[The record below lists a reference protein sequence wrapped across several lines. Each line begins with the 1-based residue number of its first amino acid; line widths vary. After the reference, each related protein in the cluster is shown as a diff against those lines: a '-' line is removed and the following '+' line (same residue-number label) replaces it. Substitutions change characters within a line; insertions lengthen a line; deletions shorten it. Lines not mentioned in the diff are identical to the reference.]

1 MKKLKQ
7 QDRKHSRIS
16 PSKLKPLQI
25 CPGWENQEGESEAS
39 LRGTFLHEIM
49 ETGEIPKAVPEKVTE
64 EDIAMAKQMLVFL
77 REEEKLSP
85 YEPVHEMELDFKPL
99 GLEDFEKG
107 HLDRVLILE
116 VDKDENPTKAEL
128 TDFKFGEWEV
138 EPVKDNI
145 QFRSYGIGL
154 FLEVPTLE
162 EVVLRLKQPALNK
175 DETHVLRRNPDFGII
190 KTQLATIVRRRQ
202 KYLETK
208 DESMLKSDEDNCNFC
223 AAQANCPVWQKY
235 MVRLANESNLFE
247 VPVVQISALDD
258 PETADPDEV
267 LRVFRWIKP
276 MEEYL
281 KKLKTFA
288 LAVYDTGRL
297 GDGLNLVEKAGKP
310 SIADPLAVYD
320 LLKGLGVSKEEFILA
335 CTVSTTAIKNLV
347 EDKTAKGEKGKAA
360 DDFVA
365 LLKKEG
371 LMTNGEPSRY
381 LQLSRKKKV

>member
-1 MKKLKQ
+1 MKLKQ

-25 CPGWENQEGESEAS
+25 CPGWENIEGDSTAS

-49 ETGEIPKAVPEKVTE
+49 ETGEIPKVVPENVTE
-64 EDIAMAKQMLVFL
+64 DDLKMAKEMLVFL

-85 YEPVHEMELDFKPL
+85 FEPISEMELDFTPL
-99 GLEDFEKG
+99 GLEHFEKG

-116 VDKDENPTKAEL
+116 VDEDENPKKAEL

-145 QFRSYGIGL
+145 QFRSYGLGL
-154 FLEVPTLE
+154 FLEIPTLQ

-175 DETHVLRRNPDFGII
+175 DETHVLRRTPDFNII
-190 KTQLATIVRRRQ
+190 KTQLGAIIKRRH
-202 KYLETK
+202 KYLETR
-208 DESMLKSDEDNCNFC
+208 DAAMLKSDEDNCNFC
-223 AAQANCPVWQKY
+223 AMQATCPVWQAY

-247 VPVVQISALDD
+247 VPVVTISALDD
-258 PETADPDEV
+258 PESADPDEV

-281 KKLKTFA
+281 TKLKRFA

-310 SIADPLAVYD
+310 AIADPLAVYD
-320 LLKGLGVSKEEFILA
+320 LLKAKGVTKEEFILA

-347 EDKTAKGEKGKAA
+347 EDKTKKGEKGKAA
-360 DDFVA
+360 DEFVA
-365 LLKKEG
+365 LLKEEG